1 MRSSSLLRPLFVV
14 PRSARPIRW
23 RGARVSRGRDF
34 AGGEADELDARLADV
49 DVPLSDA
56 QQDLG
61 TS

>member
-1 MRSSSLLRPLFVV
+1 V
-14 PRSARPIRW
+14 ARC
-23 RGARVSRGRDF
+23 SREPGRDF
-34 AGGEADELDARLADV
+34 AGGEADELDARLAYV